1 VAESIK
7 DTWGTRINAPR
18 LLLSMLF
25 IVQKSE
31 DDAVKLLATRDLGKY
46 LQETANKPNSIILF
60 KLSLAT
66 LNRHFSLLSGSAWC
80 RLDRVIR
87 RLFGILQNA
96 SVPTFTL
103 MPLIMLFGNRD
114 MINPRLFNKNNSVTL
129 SPIAQ
134 NLTIDIRIPKIKTI
148 EMFYAHTDHKAI

>member
-1 VAESIK
+1 VADSIK

-25 IVQKSE
+25 IVRTSE
-31 DDAVKLLATRDLGKY
+31 GDAVKLLAMRDLGKY
-46 LQETANKPNSIILF
+46 LQETANKPSSIILL

-66 LNRHFSLLSGSAWC
+66 LDRHFSLLSGNAWC

-96 SVPTFTL
+96 NVPTVTL
-103 MPLIMLFGNRD
+103 MPLIMLFGSRD
-114 MINPRLFNKNNSVTL
+114 MINPRPFNKNNSVML
-129 SPIAQ
+129 SPMAQ
-134 NLTIDIRIPKIKTI
+134 NLTIDIRIPKIKPMEI
-148 EMFYAHTDHKAI
+148 FYAPTDHKAV